1 MQQVCFP
8 FLPFGCSHFY
18 QDGYNS
24 RSQKQAAQG
33 HGICY
38 TFPPLMETG
47 PGNKARPPPPFNQV
61 PL

>member
-1 MQQVCFP
+1 MQQACFP

-33 HGICY
+33 HCICY
-38 TFPPLMETG
+38 TFSPLSRRRGRAMSPALAT
-47 PGNKARPPPPFNQV
+47 V
-61 PL
+61 

>member
-1 MQQVCFP
+1 MQQACFP

-18 QDGYNS
+18 QNGYNS

-33 HGICY
+33 HCICY
-38 TFPPLMETG
+38 TFPPLIG
-47 PGNKARPPPPFNQV
+47 DGAGQWARPPPPFNQV